1 VVAYLFINSIFPF
14 SAIQRGGLGWRQA
27 VRKITGRGSFEVN
40 ESFVF
45 EQIGDQIDEEEREL
59 MNLFV
64 EQSQGALEEPLVEEQ
79 MDDSVKGAFYRICDI
94 PSKPCDDS
102 PLENIEHPERIT
114 SRKKSTFAHE
124 GQMIRTDGTGRNTK
138 LTKIYKRK
146 DNRGALLKALKR
158 MKLST

>member
-1 VVAYLFINSIFPF
+1 
-14 SAIQRGGLGWRQA
+14 
-27 VRKITGRGSFEVN
+27 
-40 ESFVF
+40 VF